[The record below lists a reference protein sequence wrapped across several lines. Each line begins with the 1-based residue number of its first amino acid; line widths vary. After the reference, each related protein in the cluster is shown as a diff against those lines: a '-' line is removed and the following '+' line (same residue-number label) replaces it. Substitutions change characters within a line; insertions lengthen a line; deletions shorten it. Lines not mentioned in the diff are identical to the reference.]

1 MFTREVVE
9 AMARFNERPIVFSLS
24 NPTSKTEC
32 TAEEA
37 YTWTQGRA
45 IFASGSPFDPVT
57 VHNTTFVPAQGNN
70 VYIFPGVGLG
80 VIACGARHVTDE
92 MFLVAAR
99 TLAQHVSYADLA
111 QGRVYPPL
119 PKIRAVSRAIATE
132 VAEVAYRRG
141 LARNPK
147 PEDLSSYI
155 AKIMYYPEYQR
166 FA

>member
-1 MFTREVVE
+1 VLE
-9 AMARFNERPIVFSLS
+9 AMARLNDRPIVFALS

-32 TAEEA
+32 TAQDA
-37 YTWTQGRA
+37 YTWTEGRA
-45 IFASGSPFDPVT
+45 IFAGGSPFDPVT
-57 VHNTTFVPAQGNN
+57 FHDKTFVPAQGNN

-80 VIACGARHVTDE
+80 VIASCAERVTDE

-99 TLAQHVSYADLA
+99 TLAQHVSYADLS

-119 PKIRAVSRAIATE
+119 PKIREVSKAIAIE

-141 LARNPK
+141 LSRNEK
-147 PEDLSSYI
+147 PDDLATYI
-155 AKIMYYPEYQR
+155 SNLMYYPEYQH